1 MSGFD
6 RIALPGKLNEPER
19 RVDILVI
26 GGGPAGAAAARK
38 AARSGA
44 SVLLV
49 DENPLDPGL
58 MGLDVPLW
66 FGGRYTN
73 EIQRPERLMEQV
85 FAANPDLEA
94 ALDAGAE
101 IALGVSCWG
110 AWVPGWGLAA
120 LPGAIAG
127 LADSERAWTVGFEAL
142 VVAAG
147 ARDVALAFGGWD
159 QPGVMGA
166 RAFASLVSTYDAFA
180 GRRIAILGSGEL
192 ALQTARLAQSKG
204 VEIAAVI
211 EVGATALSDF
221 GDIPAIA
228 GAVPVAAGGGIGG
241 VTSLEIAAGPDR
253 RAIDC
258 DTIVE
263 AISLT
268 PAIELLDVL
277 GVDLAMQPTLGGY
290 APVSA
295 DGVST
300 SLSQVFV
307 AGDAAGAP
315 GGAPLARE
323 DAALSGLLAARAA
336 LPSLGR
342 GVHEPAAPQTAAGPD
357 AVAYQAA
364 WLAAFNEANAAG
376 TIVCQCE
383 AVSREAL
390 LAVRPPAYLG
400 PPSRAQSGR
409 DLARLLDDGPPNPD
423 QIKRLTRAGMGPC
436 QGRRCREQI
445 ALTLTAAS
453 NLPPQRAPLTS
464 YRAPVRPL
472 PLKVLAAWDE
482 TPAMSRGWDV
492 WMGISG
498 QWTPY
503 DDIGTEREALSAGI
517 LGGEG

>member
-19 RVDILVI
+19 RIDILVI

-58 MGLDVPLW
+58 MGLDAPLW
-66 FGGRYTN
+66 FGGRYTS
-73 EIQRPERLMEQV
+73 EVQRPERLMEQV
-85 FAANPDLEA
+85 LAANPDLEA

-127 LADSERAWTVGFEAL
+127 LADSERAWTVGFDAL

-147 ARDVALAFGGWD
+147 ARDVALAFSGWD

-166 RAFASLVSTYDAFA
+166 RAFASLIRTYDAFA

-192 ALQTARLAQSKG
+192 ALQTARLAQAKG

-211 EVGATALSDF
+211 EAGAAPLSDL
-221 GDIPAIA
+221 GDIPVIA
-228 GAVPVAAGGGIGG
+228 GAVPVGAGSGIDG
-241 VTSLEIAAGPDR
+241 VTSLEIVIGGDR

-258 DTIVE
+258 DTVVE

-277 GVDLAMQPTLGGY
+277 GVDLAMQPALGGY
-290 APVSA
+290 APVST

-300 SLSQVFV
+300 SLRPVFV

-315 GGAPLARE
+315 GGAALSRD
-323 DAALSGLLAARAA
+323 DAALSGLQAARAA
-336 LPSLGR
+336 LASLGR
-342 GVHEPAAPQTAAGPD
+342 GAYEPAPRTAVGRD
-357 AVAYQAA
+357 AVAYQAT
-364 WLAAFNEANAAG
+364 WLRAPQRGQRRGHHRLPVRSGEPRGPAGRPAAG
-376 TIVCQCE
+376 LPR
-383 AVSREAL
+383 SAL
-390 LAVRPPAYLG
+390 PGPGRPRPDPPAG
-400 PPSRAQSGR
+400 
-409 DLARLLDDGPPNPD
+409 
-423 QIKRLTRAGMGPC
+423 
-436 QGRRCREQI
+436 
-445 ALTLTAAS
+445 
-453 NLPPQRAPLTS
+453 
-464 YRAPVRPL
+464 
-472 PLKVLAAWDE
+472 
-482 TPAMSRGWDV
+482 
-492 WMGISG
+492 
-498 QWTPY
+498 
-503 DDIGTEREALSAGI
+503 
-517 LGGEG
+517 